1 MMTIQGG
8 MPAQNSY
15 GQNASG
21 LSDTQKAGLAQA
33 LQNYDVENLSDE
45 DAKGLVSQIDEL
57 GIEAGRDLTAALGS
71 VGIDAKALGDQAGG
85 GPGGA
90 GGRGKGGP
98 PPAGAGQGAKG
109 PDSAAIETLQ
119 SVVEQLQEATETE
132 EDFSLVLLESLEAA
146 GLDTSSPIVDYM
158 V

>member
-1 MMTIQGG
+1 
-8 MPAQNSY
+8 
-15 GQNASG
+15 
-21 LSDTQKAGLAQA
+21 
-33 LQNYDVENLSDE
+33 
-45 DAKGLVSQIDEL
+45 
-57 GIEAGRDLTAALGS
+57 

-85 GPGGA
+85 GLGGA

-109 PDSAAIETLQ
+109 LDSAAIETLQ